1 MSRDSVIVHV
11 IPGGSENRLL
21 QNIISS
27 ATENFGVIALSS
39 PDKFIEDWARLK
51 NLSYRNLS
59 LNPSL
64 RKPISVIIAAIKL
77 HQLLR
82 EVKPT
87 HVYFHSFIPSL
98 LSTLIFF
105 FRKNCVF
112 IPVRHHNIV
121 HHILKKTI
129 YIQLDRLIGCF
140 SDAIVAV
147 SNSVKETM
155 GAEKTRLSK
164 VHVIFN
170 AMKFERYERT
180 RIFDGEAPK
189 LLAIGRI
196 DWQKNYPALIQ
207 MVFLVKQI
215 YPEVKLEILGD
226 GNSKLKVDLKSQ
238 ITQLDLDM
246 NIEFLGWRDN
256 VSDYLAK
263 ADLFVHSA
271 LDEACPLVLLE
282 ALAAEIPIVST
293 GNGGCKDVLE
303 GFYGL
308 VDTGNSRLFADAV
321 VNALHESVQLNAR
334 AKEIRILALHKFNVT
349 KMSEEYVELTY
360 KVRSKN

>member
-1 MSRDSVIVHV
+1 MPQDSVIVHV

-21 QNIISS
+21 QNIVST

-39 PDKFIEDWARLK
+39 PDQFIEDWARLQK
-51 NLSYRNLS
+51 LSYWNLNLNLS
-59 LNPSL
+59 LK
-64 RKPISVIIAAIKL
+64 KPFSVIVAAIKM

-82 EVKPT
+82 KVKPT

-105 FRKNCVF
+105 FRKDSVF

-129 YIQLDRLIGCF
+129 YIQLDRFIGCF

-180 RIFDGEAPK
+180 RIFDGETPK

-207 MVFLVKQI
+207 MVFLVKQK
-215 YPEVKLEILGD
+215 YPGVKLEILGD
-226 GNSKLKVDLKSQ
+226 GNLKLKADLQDQ
-238 ITQLDLDM
+238 IMQLDLDS
-246 NIEFLGWRDN
+246 NIDFLGWRDN

-303 GFYGL
+303 GFYEL
-308 VDTGNSRLFADAV
+308 VDTSDSRIFADAV
-321 VNALHESVQLNAR
+321 LNALHETVLSNAR
-334 AKEIRILALHKFNVT
+334 AKEIRLLALHKFNVP
-349 KMSEEYVELTY
+349 KMSKEYVDLTFR
-360 KVRSKN
+360 VRSKN

>member
-1 MSRDSVIVHV
+1 MSQESVIVHV

-21 QNIISS
+21 QNIIST
-27 ATENFGVIALSS
+27 ATENLGVIALSS
-39 PDKFIEDWARLK
+39 PDQFIEDWARSQK
-51 NLSYRNLS
+51 LSYWNLNLNLS
-59 LNPSL
+59 LKNPL
-64 RKPISVIIAAIKL
+64 RMIVAGIKM

-82 EVKPT
+82 KIKPT

-98 LSTLIFF
+98 LSTLIFY
-105 FRKNCVF
+105 FRKDCVF

-121 HHILKKTI
+121 HYILKKPI
-129 YIQLDRLIGCF
+129 YIQLDRFIGCF

-147 SNSVKETM
+147 SNSVKDTM

-170 AMKFERYERT
+170 AMKFERYKRT

-207 MVFLVKQI
+207 MIFLVKQI
-215 YPEVKLEILGD
+215 YPGVKLEILGD
-226 GNSKLKVDLKSQ
+226 GNPKLKADLKNQ
-238 ITQLDLDM
+238 ITRLDLDM
-246 NIEFLGWRDN
+246 NIEFLGWREN

-303 GFYGL
+303 GFYEL

-321 VNALHESVQLNAR
+321 VNALHKSVQLNAR

-349 KMSEEYVELTY
+349 KMSEEYVELTF